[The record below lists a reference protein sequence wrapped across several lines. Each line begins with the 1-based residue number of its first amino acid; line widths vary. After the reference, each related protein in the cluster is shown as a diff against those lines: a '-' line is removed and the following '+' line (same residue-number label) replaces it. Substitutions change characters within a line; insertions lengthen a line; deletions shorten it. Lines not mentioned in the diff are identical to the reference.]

1 MATSET
7 VIANLALYRMGQS
20 TIDSIDD
27 TTDVLSVKVNAL
39 YDQSRDE
46 LQQSGPEL
54 GWKFCRRRYSGIDD
68 ESMTITSIAELVADT
83 TITVTATHT
92 LVVGDMVELDGDTGY
107 DDTYE
112 VISVTTTVSFVVAAT
127 FVATGTGTA
136 HWRSNDYT
144 YRYLIPST
152 PTVLKVVKA
161 KVGGIELTDWL
172 EEGGYVLTNMESE
185 EIDLDIVQQITTTTK
200 FPPLFTRALVLKL
213 AIELHY
219 NLTQDLKAIQL
230 LENDFDIAIHKAI
243 AMDERGKYVKEFSS
257 SWQDMGNTQELIE

>member
-1 MATSET
+1 MANTET
-7 VIANLALYRMGQS
+7 IIANLALLRMGQS
-20 TIDSIDD
+20 TITSIDG
-27 TTDVLSVKVNAL
+27 TDVLSVKVNL
-39 YDQSRDE
+39 IFDQSRDE
-46 LQQSGPEL
+46 LETAGPEL

-68 ESMTITSIAELVADT
+68 ESMTITSIAELVADS

-92 LVVGDMVELDGDTGY
+92 LVAGDIVELAGDTGY

-112 VISVTTTVSFVVAAT
+112 VISVSTTVSFVVAAT

-152 PTVLKVVKA
+152 PTVLKVIKA

-172 EEGGYVLTNMESE
+172 EEGGYVLTNQEND
-185 EIDLDIVQQITTTTK
+185 EIDLDIVQQITTAAN
-200 FPPLFTRALVLKL
+200 FPPLFIRALVLKM

-230 LENDFDIAIHKAI
+230 LENDFDIALHKAI
-243 AMDERGKYVKEFSS
+243 AMDERGKYVKEGSQ
-257 SWQDMGNTQELIE
+257 SWQEVGNTQEIE